1 MGRLRLPT
9 RQQVT
14 APFQSKEAF
23 VDFLR
28 TPESLEGHTAIG
40 DARWSNKDLEPTP
53 LEHRTWTWYNLP
65 LYWFSNQFSLTGW
78 NTGSALVAVGLT
90 WQQSFISCVLG
101 SLLAAIVVVAMARP
115 GAKYHIGFP
124 VLCRSVMGMYGS
136 YFFVFIRAVVCIIWY
151 GIQTFYGASIL
162 SVMFRC
168 IFGASWT
175 GFANT
180 LAADADITSKTLL
193 AFFIVWIL
201 EFPFMWIHP
210 RHIHYI
216 FTVKGFTMPIAA
228 FALFG
233 WCMANGRGLSGMDD
247 YSRDASTV
255 AGTPLG
261 WSIMNGINVIFGGLS
276 PMLVNQP
283 DLARYCRKPRDAGP
297 IQGVSVF
304 VSSVIVFF
312 LGLAATTS
320 MQGVYGE
327 AYWNIWD
334 LLGAILDHNWTPG
347 ARAAVFFVALA
358 FLLGVFATNFGANS
372 IPFGADMTGLF
383 PKWLTI
389 KRGQVLCA
397 ILGVVVMP
405 WKLIASAGAFLS
417 FLGSYNIFMAPLCA
431 VIIMDYA
438 VVRRGNIHVPSCY
451 NGSKRGL
458 YWFNSGVNWTGTAA
472 WLLGTTMGIP
482 GLIGQYQPDLV
493 SDAARRM
500 YMMGWILTFVT
511 ASVIYVVSTK
521 VLLRKAL
528 KIQVF
533 PTGFDAP
540 LKWEWLANEG
550 RDGFFEGEREGE
562 LYAVGTPTTTSA
574 EEVHLGEKV
583 DKGDVEQK
591 GARC

>member
-1 MGRLRLPT
+1 MARLRIPT
-9 RQQVT
+9 QQQFT
-14 APFQSKEAF
+14 APFQSRAAF

-28 TPESLEGHTAIG
+28 TPEGIHGHATIG

-136 YFFVFIRAVVCIIWY
+136 YFFVAIRAVVCIIWY

-168 IFGASWT
+168 IFGSSWT
-175 GFANT
+175 GFTNT
-180 LAADADITSKTLL
+180 LAANADITSKTLL
-193 AFFIVWIL
+193 AFFIVWLL

-216 FTVKGFTMPIAA
+216 FTVKGITMPIAA

-233 WCMANGRGLSGMDD
+233 WCMANGRGLNGMDS
-247 YSRDASTV
+247 YSRNAAV

-261 WSIMNGINVIFGGLS
+261 WSIMNGINVIFGSLS

-283 DLARYCRKPRDAGP
+283 DLSRYCRKPRDAGP

-304 VSSVIVFF
+304 VSSVVVFF

-347 ARAAVFFVALA
+347 ARAGVFFVALA

-389 KRGQVLCA
+389 KRGQILCS
-397 ILGVVVMP
+397 ILGLTD
-405 WKLIASAGAFLS
+405 K
-417 FLGSYNIFMAPLCA
+417 
-431 VIIMDYA
+431 VIMIDYA
-438 VVRRGNIHVPSCY
+438 VVRRGNVHVPSCY
-451 NGSKRGL
+451 NGSKTGL
-458 YWFNSGVNWTGTAA
+458 YWFKSGVNWIGAAA

-482 GLIGQYQPDLV
+482 GLIGQYQPDII

-511 ASVIYVVSTK
+511 ASVVYVVGVK
-521 VLLRKAL
+521 VMFRKTM

-562 LYAVGTPTTTSA
+562 LYAAGTPATTSA
-574 EEVHLGEKV
+574 EEVHLGEKGQ
-583 DKGDVEQK
+583 KSDVRQK
-591 GARC
+591 AEH